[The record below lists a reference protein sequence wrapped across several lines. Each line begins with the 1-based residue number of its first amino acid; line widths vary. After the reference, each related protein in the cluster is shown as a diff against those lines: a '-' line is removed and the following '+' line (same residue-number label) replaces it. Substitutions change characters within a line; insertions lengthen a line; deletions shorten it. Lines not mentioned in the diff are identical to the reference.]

1 MTLNHHLPE
10 RKSLM
15 TTTDINDHNAVP
27 TIDGEE
33 GATVLG
39 PDNVAIGAQ
48 NPGAPWTDSGSMPN
62 LKYSFAAAHNRLLDG
77 GWAREITARELPVA
91 TTLAGVNMRL
101 KPGAYRELHWHREA
115 EWAFMLAGSA
125 RIAAIDPQGRNFIDD
140 IGRGD
145 LWNFRSGFPHSIQ
158 ALEDCEFLLVFDD
171 GNFSENETFLVTDWF
186 AHTPKHVLAKN
197 FAVSETAF
205 ANIPSAGD
213 IEHSRYIF
221 PGEVPGAL
229 VDDIDAVKSPKGA
242 AERMSHRMLAQDPIE
257 VPGGSVRITDSTNFP
272 SASTIAAAWVE
283 LQPGALREMHWHP
296 NNDEWQY
303 WISGHAR
310 MTVFGSSGK
319 ARTFDYHPG
328 DVGYVPRAM
337 GHYFEAVGDEPVQML
352 ELFRSD
358 HFEDVSANQ
367 WLGLTPQAVL
377 GATLNLDSK
386 TIDALRTDKPLIMPP
401 D

>member
-1 MTLNHHLPE
+1 
-10 RKSLM
+10 M
-15 TTTDINDHNAVP
+15 TTPNDNPVP
-27 TIDGEE
+27 TIRGDE

-48 NPGAPWTDSGSMPN
+48 NPGSPDTDAGSLPN
-62 LKYSFAAAHNRLLDG
+62 LKWSFAASHNRLLSG
-77 GWAREITARELPVA
+77 GWARETTVRELPVA

-101 KPGAYRELHWHREA
+101 KAGAYRELHWHREA

-145 LWNFRSGFPHSIQ
+145 LWNFRAGFPHSIQ

-197 FAVSETAF
+197 FSVPASAF
-205 ANIPSAGD
+205 DDIPKAGD
-213 IEHSRYIF
+213 LDHTRYIF
-221 PGEVPGAL
+221 PGDVPGAL
-229 VDDIDAVKSPKGA
+229 VDDIAAVQSPHGT
-242 AERMSHRMLAQDPIE
+242 AEPMSYRFLAQDPIE
-257 VPGGSVRITDSTNFP
+257 VPGGSVRIADSKNFP
-272 SASTIAAAWVE
+272 AASTIAAAWVE
-283 LQPGALREMHWHP
+283 LAPGAVREMHWHP
-296 NNDEWQY
+296 DNDEWQY
-303 WISGHAR
+303 WMSGHAR

-319 ARTFDYHPG
+319 ARTFDFYAG
-328 DVGYVPRAM
+328 DVGYVPSAM
-337 GHYFEAVGDEPVQML
+337 GHYFENVGDEPVQML

-358 HFEDVSANQ
+358 HFADVSANQ
-367 WLGLTPQAVL
+367 WLGLTPPDVV
-377 GATLNLDSK
+377 GATLNLSRS
-386 TIDALRTDKPLIMPP
+386 TIDALRKDKPLIMPA

>member
-1 MTLNHHLPE
+1 MT
-10 RKSLM
+10 S
-15 TTTDINDHNAVP
+15 NDAQDAAA
-27 TIDGEE
+27 TIRGDL
-33 GATVLG
+33 GATILG

-48 NPGAPWTDSGSMPN
+48 NPGAPQTDSGSLPN
-62 LKYSFAAAHNRLLDG
+62 LKFSFAAAHNRLLDG
-77 GWAREITARELPVA
+77 GWAREVTVRELPVA

-101 KPGAYRELHWHREA
+101 KAGAYRELHWHREA

-145 LWNFRSGFPHSIQ
+145 LWNFKAGFPHSIQ

-186 AHTPKHVLAKN
+186 SHTPKHVLAKN
-197 FAVSETAF
+197 FGVAESAF
-205 ANIPSAGD
+205 AHIPAAGD
-213 IEHSRYIF
+213 IEHTRYIF

-229 VDDIDAVKSPKGA
+229 VADIEATRSPAGT
-242 AERMSHRMLAQDPIE
+242 AERMSHRLLAQDAIE
-257 VPGGSVRITDSTNFP
+257 LPGGSVRVVDSTNFP
-272 SASTIAAAWVE
+272 AASTIAAAYVE

-296 NNDEWQY
+296 NNDEWQF
-303 WISGHAR
+303 WISGHVR

-319 ARTFDYHPG
+319 AKTVDYRAG

-337 GHYFEAVGDEPVQML
+337 GHYFENVGDEPASML

-358 HFEDVSANQ
+358 HFSDVSLNQ
-367 WLGLTPQAVL
+367 WLGLTPAEVV
-377 GATLNLDSK
+377 GATLNLDRE
-386 TIDALRTDKPLIMPP
+386 TLAALRKDKPLITE
-401 D
+401 

>member
-1 MTLNHHLPE
+1 MTE
-10 RKSLM
+10 
-15 TTTDINDHNAVP
+15 INDYNAAP
-27 TIDGEE
+27 TIEGDK

-48 NPGAPWTDSGSMPN
+48 NPGAPDTDAGSMPN
-62 LKYSFAAAHNRLLDG
+62 LKFSFAAAHNRLLTG
-77 GWAREITARELPVA
+77 GWAREVTVRELPVA

-101 KPGAYRELHWHREA
+101 KAGAYRELHWHREA

-125 RIAAIDPQGRNFIDD
+125 RIAAIDPHGRNFIDD

-145 LWNFRSGFPHSIQ
+145 LWNFRAGFPHSIQ

-197 FAVSETAF
+197 FGVEPSAF
-205 ANIPSAGD
+205 ANIPAAGEID
-213 IEHSRYIF
+213 HTRYIF

-229 VDDIDAVKSPKGA
+229 VADIDAVKSPAGT

-257 VPGGSVRITDSTNFP
+257 VPGGSVRITDSLNFP
-272 SASTIAAAWVE
+272 AASTIAAAWVE

-296 NNDEWQY
+296 INDEWQY
-303 WISGHAR
+303 WISGHAW

-319 ARTFDYHPG
+319 ARTFDYFPG

-337 GHYFEAVGDEPVQML
+337 GHYFENVGDEPVQML

-358 HFEDVSANQ
+358 RFLDVSANQ
-367 WLGLTPQAVL
+367 WLGLTPAEVVA
-377 GATLNLDSK
+377 ATLNLNQD
-386 TIDALRTDKPLIMPP
+386 TIDALRTDKPLIMPARS
-401 D
+401 

>member
-1 MTLNHHLPE
+1 
-10 RKSLM
+10 M
-15 TTTDINDHNAVP
+15 TTLPVRNSTNGDAPADQSMVP
-27 TIDGEE
+27 TITGEL

-39 PDNVAIGAQ
+39 PDNVPIGLQ
-48 NPGAPWTDSGSMPN
+48 NPGAPSTDSGSMPN
-62 LKYSFAAAHNRLLDG
+62 LKFSFAAAHNRLLPG
-77 GWAREITARELPVA
+77 GWAREVTARDLPVA

-101 KPGAYRELHWHREA
+101 KAGAYRELHWHREA
-115 EWAFMLAGSA
+115 EWAFMLSGSA
-125 RIAAIDPQGRNFIDD
+125 RIAAMDQQGRNFIDD
-140 IGRGD
+140 VGRGD

-186 AHTPKHVLAKN
+186 AHTPKDVLAKN
-197 FAVSETAF
+197 FAVPEAAFDDIPTA
-205 ANIPSAGD
+205 AD

-229 VDDIDAVKSPKGA
+229 VDDIEAVQSPAGT
-242 AERMSHRMLAQDPIE
+242 AERMTHRMLAQDPIE
-257 VPGGSVRITDSTNFP
+257 VPGGSVRITDSKNFP

-303 WISGHAR
+303 WLSGHAR

-319 ARTFDYHPG
+319 ARTYDFYPG

-337 GHYFEAVGDEPVQML
+337 GHYFECIGDEPVQML

-358 HFEDVSANQ
+358 RFEDFSANQ
-367 WLGLTPQAVL
+367 WLGLTPHSVVA
-377 GATLNLDSK
+377 ATLNLDAATVAAMRK
-386 TIDALRTDKPLIMPP
+386 DKPLLMPGQA
-401 D
+401 

>member
-1 MTLNHHLPE
+1 MT
-10 RKSLM
+10 S
-15 TTTDINDHNAVP
+15 NDAQDAAA
-27 TIDGEE
+27 TIRGDL
-33 GATVLG
+33 GATILG

-48 NPGAPWTDSGSMPN
+48 NPGAPQTDSGSLPN
-62 LKYSFAAAHNRLLDG
+62 LKFSFAAAHNRLLDG
-77 GWAREITARELPVA
+77 GWAREVTVRELPVA

-101 KPGAYRELHWHREA
+101 KAGAYRELHWHREA

-145 LWNFRSGFPHSIQ
+145 LWNFKAGFPHSIQ

-186 AHTPKHVLAKN
+186 SHTPKHVLAKN
-197 FAVSETAF
+197 FGVAESAF
-205 ANIPSAGD
+205 AHIPAAGD
-213 IEHSRYIF
+213 IEHTRYIF

-229 VDDIDAVKSPKGA
+229 VADIEATRSPAGT
-242 AERMSHRMLAQDPIE
+242 AERMSHRLLAQDAIE
-257 VPGGSVRITDSTNFP
+257 LPGGSVRVVDSTNFP
-272 SASTIAAAWVE
+272 AASTIAAAYVE

-296 NNDEWQY
+296 NNDEWQF
-303 WISGHAR
+303 WISGHVR

-319 ARTFDYHPG
+319 AKTFDYRAG

-337 GHYFEAVGDEPVQML
+337 GHYFENVGDEPASML

-358 HFEDVSANQ
+358 HFSDVSLNQ
-367 WLGLTPQAVL
+367 WLGLTPAEVV
-377 GATLNLDSK
+377 GATLNLDRE
-386 TIDALRTDKPLIMPP
+386 TVAALRKDKPLITE
-401 D
+401 

>member
-1 MTLNHHLPE
+1 
-10 RKSLM
+10 M
-15 TTTDINDHNAVP
+15 TTPPVHASMNGNASEGQSMVP
-27 TIDGEE
+27 TITGEL

-39 PDNVAIGAQ
+39 PDNVPVGVQ
-48 NPGAPWTDSGSMPN
+48 NPGAPGTDSGSMPN
-62 LKYSFAAAHNRLLDG
+62 LKFSFAAAHNRLLRG
-77 GWAREITARELPVA
+77 GWAREVTARDLPVA

-101 KPGAYRELHWHREA
+101 KAGAYRELHWHREA

-125 RIAAIDPQGRNFIDD
+125 RIAAMDQQGRSFIDD
-140 IGRGD
+140 VGRGD

-186 AHTPKHVLAKN
+186 AHTPKRVLAKN
-197 FAVSETAF
+197 FAVPETAF
-205 ANIPSAGD
+205 DNIPAAGE

-229 VDDIDAVKSPKGA
+229 VTDIEAAQSPAGT
-242 AERMSHRMLAQDPIE
+242 AERMTHRMLAQDPIE
-257 VPGGSVRITDSTNFP
+257 VPGGSVRITDSKNFP

-283 LQPGALREMHWHP
+283 LHPGALREMHWHP

-303 WISGHAR
+303 WLSGHAR

-319 ARTFDYHPG
+319 ARTFDFYPG

-337 GHYFEAVGDEPVQML
+337 GHYFECVGDEPVQML

-358 HFEDVSANQ
+358 HFEDFSANQ
-367 WLGLTPQAVL
+367 WLGLTPHSVVA
-377 GATLNLDSK
+377 ATLNLDADTVAAMRK
-386 TIDALRTDKPLIMPP
+386 DKPLLMPGQA
-401 D
+401 